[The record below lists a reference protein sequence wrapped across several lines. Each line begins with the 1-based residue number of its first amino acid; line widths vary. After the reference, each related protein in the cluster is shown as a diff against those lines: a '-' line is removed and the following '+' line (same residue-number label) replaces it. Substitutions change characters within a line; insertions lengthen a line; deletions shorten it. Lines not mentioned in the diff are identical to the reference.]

1 MYLLNKDNMKPG
13 YVLPIFPTVITVSN
27 IARDFTQAEID
38 YMMTFKDKVRDN
50 GSNTED
56 IYILEQPP
64 LFDIKQL
71 CQNAL
76 QDYLTQIYNPINPG
90 DIYMKITHSWLNFSK
105 KDQFHYKHTHHNSVL
120 CGVLYIDAV
129 EDTIVFTK
137 MDSGENW
144 QVQPK
149 EDTPFNMVDVPI
161 KVNTGDLVIFPSNLS
176 HSVPTIQREGRLS
189 LAFNSFFNGN
199 IGFIEG
205 PMKGINF
212 LKINIPEQKQY
223 KP

>member
-1 MYLLNKDNMKPG
+1 MQPG
-13 YVLPIFPTVITVSN
+13 QVLPIFPTVITISN
-27 IARDFTQAEID
+27 IGRQFTQAETN
-38 YMMTFKDKVRDN
+38 YMMNYQDKVRGN

-76 QDYLTQIYNPINPG
+76 QDYLAQIYNPINPS

-105 KDQFHYKHTHHNSVL
+105 KDQFHYKHTHHNSIL

-144 QVQPK
+144 QIQPK
-149 EDTPFNMVDVPI
+149 EETPFNMVDVPI
-161 KVNTGDLVIFPSNLS
+161 KVNTGDLVIFPSNLT

-212 LKINIPEQKQY
+212 LKINIPDQKQF